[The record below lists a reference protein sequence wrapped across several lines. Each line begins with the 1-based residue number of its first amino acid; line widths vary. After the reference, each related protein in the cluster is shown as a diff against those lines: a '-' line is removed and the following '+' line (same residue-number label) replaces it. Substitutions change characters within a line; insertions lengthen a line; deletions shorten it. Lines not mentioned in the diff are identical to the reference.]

1 MVTPR
6 LPSRAFLSASCD
18 FTSASQK
25 KKLFLTPKRRS
36 DKAGT
41 RKSEAGYEGYTVT
54 RNLCERVGCSR
65 YSFCHIAGLA
75 EHTNCS

>member
-6 LPSRAFLSASCD
+6 LPSRAILSASCD
-18 FTSASQK
+18 LTSASQK
-25 KKLFLTPKRRS
+25 KKLFLTPKRQS

-54 RNLCERVGCSR
+54 RNFKYVKGWDA
-65 YSFCHIAGLA
+65 AGTVFA
-75 EHTNCS
+75 I